1 MNDPIEDKI
10 EELLLDGVL
19 EVAGIDIET
28 GEPLYNFTNKLK
40 EYNQELYN
48 IHNNYFFQDLT
59 TLWEKGFVNIA
70 FLEEDPTVTITAK
83 ACDEKEIEK
92 LNKEEKHSLNEI
104 KRISGDKL

>member
-59 TLWEKGFVNIA
+59 NLWEKGFVNIS
-70 FLEEDPTVTITAK
+70 FFEEDPTVTVT
-83 ACDEKEIEK
+83 EKVWNKTETDK
-92 LNKEEKHSLNEI
+92 LSTEEKHSLNEI
-104 KRISGDKL
+104 KRIAGEKL